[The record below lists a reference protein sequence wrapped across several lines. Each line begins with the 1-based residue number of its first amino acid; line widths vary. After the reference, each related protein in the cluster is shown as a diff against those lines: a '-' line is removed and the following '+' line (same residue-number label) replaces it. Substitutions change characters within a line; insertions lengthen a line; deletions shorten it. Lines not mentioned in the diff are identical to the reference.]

1 MGLGVWFS
9 QDIAHV
15 LRGVGD
21 GVESLVAQR
30 GLLDGEDAAY
40 VAGYR
45 AALQAVALGLGLVPT
60 EIVPSPA
67 RPMVWVGSVAVLEET
82 TR

>member
-1 MGLGVWFS
+1 MGLGVWFRE
-9 QDIAHV
+9 DIAHV

-30 GLLDGEDAAY
+30 GLVDSEDAAY

-45 AALQAVALGLGLVPT
+45 AALRAVATGLGLGPT
-60 EIVPSPA
+60 EISALPA
-67 RPMVWVGSVAVLEET
+67 RPTVWVGSLAVLEEA
-82 TR
+82 